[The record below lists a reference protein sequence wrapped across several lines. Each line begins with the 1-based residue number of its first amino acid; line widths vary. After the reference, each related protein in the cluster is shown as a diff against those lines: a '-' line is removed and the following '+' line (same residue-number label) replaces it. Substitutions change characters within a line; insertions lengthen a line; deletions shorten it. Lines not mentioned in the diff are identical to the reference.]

1 MSRKILGID
10 IRNDFISA
18 VLVKSGIKGNWIEGY
33 AQVPIPAP
41 TAEEAED
48 SEGIIAAL
56 ETVIH
61 KTDAAGAA
69 CIVSMPPNQ
78 VSFRN
83 IRVPFKDQKK
93 IRQIIPFEL
102 EPTLPVPVE
111 DVIIDFQPIK
121 SPDAKDESDIIAAS
135 VEKSRLKLYLDS
147 LVSLKAEPEI
157 ITVGGYAACLCLTKF
172 SNIPENCL
180 FMDIE
185 DGTCT
190 VFIVISGQIYLIRS
204 FSINSNIGRTAAIC
218 SEIQRT
224 LAAFEEIFPAI
235 NFQPDEIHISGYG
248 SDGFGFEPDAERIL
262 GIPVRRADIV
272 HDTGVTVKRTAVSG
286 RGESH
291 QIDNAY
297 ALALTEIDGT
307 SGLLNFRRGSFAPKK
322 QWAEHK
328 GSLIKIAAL
337 VCLILLAAFSN
348 IAIEAYSMEK
358 KLNELNGRIRD
369 IFTSTFP
376 DKKVVEPLHQ
386 MRVEVEEAKKK
397 NTLVPGESG
406 KNIRT
411 VDMLNEI
418 STRIP
423 KETDVEFSRLV
434 ISPDNISVA
443 GETDTYNS
451 VDDIKNNLEKAEIF
465 KEVTITSS
473 KIDKGDN
480 RVNFKLRIQ
489 LN

>member
-33 AQVPIPAP
+33 AQVPIPSP

-78 VSFRN
+78 ISFRN
-83 IRVPFKDQKK
+83 ARVPFKDQKK

-102 EPTLPVPVE
+102 EPTLPVPLE

-121 SPDAKDESDIIAAS
+121 SPDTKDQSDIIAAS
-135 VEKSRLKLYLDS
+135 VEKRTLKLYLDS
-147 LVSLKAEPEI
+147 LISLKTEPEI
-157 ITVGGYAACLCLTKF
+157 ITAGGYAACLCLAKF

-185 DGTCT
+185 DDNCT
-190 VFIVISGQIYLIRS
+190 VFIIISGQIYLIRS
-204 FSINSNIGRTAAIC
+204 FSINSNTGRTAAIC
-218 SEIQRT
+218 TDIQRT
-224 LAAFEEIFPAI
+224 LAAFEEIFPSL
-235 NFQPDEIHISGYG
+235 NFQPDEIHITGCG

-262 GIPVRRADIV
+262 GIPVRRADII
-272 HDTGVTVKRTAVSG
+272 HDTGALIKGPPYSERMASYQT
-286 RGESH
+286 
-291 QIDNAY
+291 DNAY

-307 SGLLNFRRGSFAPKK
+307 SGLLNFRRGPFAPKK

-348 IAIEAYSMEK
+348 IAIEAYSTEK
-358 KLNELNGRIRD
+358 KLNELNTRITD

-386 MRVEVEEAKKK
+386 MRVELEEVRK
-397 NTLVPGESG
+397 NTFVPGGSG

-418 STRIP
+418 SRRIP

-434 ISPDNISVA
+434 VSPDNISIA

-465 KEVTITSS
+465 KEVVITSS
-473 KIDKGDN
+473 KVDKGDN
-480 RVNFKLRIQ
+480 RVSFKLRIQ